1 VGALCPSTTDADA
14 IREWL
19 AFGAAGVEGVLAR
32 ILYERGLENSRI
44 GN

>member
-1 VGALCPSTTDADA
+1 VGTLCPSTTDADA
-14 IREWL
+14 IEWL
-19 AFGAAGVEGVLAR
+19 ALGAVGVEGVPAR